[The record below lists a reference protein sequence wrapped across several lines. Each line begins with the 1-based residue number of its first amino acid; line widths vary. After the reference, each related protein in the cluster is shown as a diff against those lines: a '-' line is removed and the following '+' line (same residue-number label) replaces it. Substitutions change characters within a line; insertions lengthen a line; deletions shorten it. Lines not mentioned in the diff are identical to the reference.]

1 LDIQFIDELAAN
13 GRTPLH
19 DALPGAKIAASALL
33 LAAAIAASS
42 PGAAG
47 FVAAAVLLAAYAT
60 RQPLEYTVRMALYP
74 LVFAALFAIGSVLS
88 DPMYAL
94 TVVAKAF
101 TAGLVAAT
109 LITTTSFVDVFS
121 IIARIF
127 PSVVADAL
135 FMGYRAFFILIDELQ
150 GLITAVRLRGG
161 VSGTLREQLSTY
173 GKMLGV
179 LVIHSADMTERMYQV
194 MQVRGYSKLIPS
206 TRRHQPFG
214 AQDLVLL
221 AYSAHILL
229 GVFLYR

>member
-42 PGAAG
+42 PRRGR
-47 FVAAAVLLAAYAT
+47 VC
-60 RQPLEYTVRMALYP
+60 
-74 LVFAALFAIGSVLS
+74 GSGRAS
-88 DPMYAL
+88 R
-94 TVVAKAF
+94 
-101 TAGLVAAT
+101 GLRYQAAT
-109 LITTTSFVDVFS
+109 GVYGPHGPISSGFRCAFRHRICVVGSYVCPYCSGKGFHRR
-121 IIARIF
+121 ARGRNPNHYDILRRRLLHHC
-127 PSVVADAL
+127 PDLSKRVADAL

-179 LVIHSADMTERMYQV
+179 LVIHSADMTDTNVPR
-194 MQVRGYSKLIPS
+194 
-206 TRRHQPFG
+206 
-214 AQDLVLL
+214 
-221 AYSAHILL
+221 
-229 GVFLYR
+229 